1 MQSLSHLIT
10 DYESSESDGE
20 LTPRKSSLLRIDTE
34 GDLRTNTPS
43 PPTIPRKSPLRKI
56 QTTPCIYSPRPESV
70 LRLIKTPKR
79 TIKNKIKLEHFELQN
94 ERVVD
99 NLIQKVEIHNATHQ
113 SSKQIYTNR
122 R

>member
-1 MQSLSHLIT
+1 MQSLSHLIA

-20 LTPRKSSLLRIDTE
+20 LTPRKSRLLRIDTE

-43 PPTIPRKSPLRKI
+43 PPTISRKSPLRKI
-56 QTTPCIYSPRPESV
+56 QTTPGIYSPRPESV

-79 TIKNKIKLEHFELQN
+79 TIKNKIKLEHFELQI

-113 SSKQIYTNR
+113 SSKQIYINR
-122 R
+122 K